1 MAADGRRQP
10 GLDEDRVDEHGR
22 EHTEHREERER
33 HADEI
38 GSRPRRRHPPAREPA
53 LRNAFDGRPA
63 SGRIDRVTWLSVA
76 LLASAVAVLIAAE
89 LPRLERRLGA
99 DARRSRARARRKQ
112 NLRLIRPEQPERPPR
127 SESEEFA
134 ASVERDLALL
144 PTIDEQEERGRG
156 RGRSSN

>member
-1 MAADGRRQP
+1 M
-10 GLDEDRVDEHGR
+10 
-22 EHTEHREERER
+22 
-33 HADEI
+33 
-38 GSRPRRRHPPAREPA
+38 S
-53 LRNAFDGRPA
+53 
-63 SGRIDRVTWLSVA
+63 WLSVA

-99 DARRSRARARRKQ
+99 DARRSRARSRRKQ
-112 NLRLIRPEQPERPPR
+112 NLRLVRAEQPERTAR